1 MINTTFHDT
10 FTKPEVRANVA
21 AATPL
26 RREGKAEE
34 VADLAL
40 FLASD
45 AASFINGE
53 SVEINGGTYFA

>member
-1 MINTTFHDT
+1 MTA
-10 FTKPEVRANVA
+10 EVRVNVA

-26 RREGKAEE
+26 RREGKSEE
-34 VADLAL
+34 VGNLVL

-53 SVEINGGTYFA
+53 SVEINGGTYFV